1 MLKAR
6 LNALLCCAAVTLA
19 GFALPS
25 PTSADV
31 SIGNTFALNRVLNE
45 FVERG
50 DYPFIYAR
58 LESFEG
64 RVLYEYSTKNELLL
78 PDADIDGQTWMRI
91 WSMSKI
97 VTITLAMDLV
107 EDGVISLDD
116 PVTDYIPELSTLT
129 VARGVDEIRLSAVP
143 EGAEPCPLATQPAST
158 PITLRN
164 LINHT
169 AGFHYAVTGIE
180 CLDALS
186 RAQNLPGSE
195 DTREFIDRLAA
206 LPLVHEPGTD
216 YFYGLNTTVLGMAL
230 ERATRSSLQEL
241 VEERITKPLRIRGL
255 QYALPE
261 KETLLPHFTGTGG
274 TAAVTDPTTLDIFG
288 GELPRYD
295 RRNELQLGGE
305 GMLATADGYAD
316 FLRMLGNGGM
326 LRGHRVLDDTSLSEM
341 TSPQTLIN
349 NPAGYNGYNLW
360 VTNGSAPDGQ
370 AGLWLGGGYEST
382 HFWIDTENEFVGVIM
397 SQMHAPPAA
406 EVSRDEAFR
415 AAVYNNLIR

>member
-1 MLKAR
+1 MLNTRPFGLAVCGVVAWISAS
-6 LNALLCCAAVTLA
+6 LPNAAA
-19 GFALPS
+19 
-25 PTSADV
+25 ADV
-31 SIGNTFALNRVLNE
+31 SIGNTFALNQVLNE

-50 DYPFIYAR
+50 DYPFVYAR
-58 LESFEG
+58 IESFEG

-78 PDADIDGQTWMRI
+78 PDADIDGQTWIRI

-97 VTITLAMDLV
+97 VTITLTMDLV
-107 EDGVISLDD
+107 EDGIISLDD
-116 PVTDYIPELSTLT
+116 PVTDYLPELRGLT
-129 VARGVDEIRLSAVP
+129 VASGPDNVRLSSLP
-143 EGAEPCPLATQPAST
+143 ENAEPCPLSTGPAAS

-180 CLDALS
+180 CLDSLS
-186 RAQNLPGSE
+186 SAQNLPGTE
-195 DTREFIDRLAA
+195 DADEFLDRLSA
-206 LPLVHEPGTD
+206 LPLVHEPGAD

-255 QYALPE
+255 QYSLPDQASLLPYFTGVSGTAE
-261 KETLLPHFTGTGG
+261 VTTPETLN
-274 TAAVTDPTTLDIFG
+274 IFG

-295 RRNELQLGGE
+295 RRNELLLGGE

-341 TSPQTLIN
+341 ASPQTLIN

-370 AGLWLGGGYEST
+370 ENLWLGGGYEST
-382 HFWIDTENEFVGVIM
+382 HFWIDRENEFVGVIM
-397 SQMHAPPAA
+397 SQMHEPPAA

-415 AAVYNNLIR
+415 AAVYENLVR